1 MYVTLAQSVWLT
13 ALARAS
19 PQTISVGT
27 TALFVLTLIWAM
39 VILGDFPTGPQW
51 IGSGFI
57 VAAIASSIA
66 RSIKRGRDEPKP
78 RLTEGDEHYVPLAA
92 EEDVE
97 TDDADRETIT
107 QVRFTEDAA
116 VRGA

>member
-19 PQTISVGT
+19 PQTIISVGT

-57 VAAIASSIA
+57 VAAIEAIVPMTYA
-66 RSIKRGRDEPKP
+66 HV
-78 RLTEGDEHYVPLAA
+78 TPLASW
-92 EEDVE
+92 
-97 TDDADRETIT
+97 
-107 QVRFTEDAA
+107 
-116 VRGA
+116 